1 MPSATLFFFLDD
13 LFVLAVAVGI
23 GCEGVDGGTN
33 SGGDDDVGDD
43 SFFRAN
49 KFLMTRPT
57 L

>member
-33 SGGDDDVGDD
+33 SGGGDDV